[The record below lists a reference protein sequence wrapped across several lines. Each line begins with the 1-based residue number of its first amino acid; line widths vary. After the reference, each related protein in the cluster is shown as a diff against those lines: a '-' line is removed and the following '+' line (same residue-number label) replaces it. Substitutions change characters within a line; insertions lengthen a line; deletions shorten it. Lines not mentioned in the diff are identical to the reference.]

1 MTADMFATLDRVVSL
16 VDGGKQN
23 EAYVLMRDAVK
34 EDQYGFARIF
44 LEQWVKHLREEDK
57 KVQSK
62 FVPLIQSLKADFPEI
77 KALNDPEPETLPA
90 NHSLTK
96 ISEEIQPKE
105 TLTLSFYDWQMN
117 SIVKAAIREK
127 VDESTLIARMLE
139 TGNLE
144 PLTWARYKRGKA
156 SLDHR
161 IKVKVTSETK
171 KQLDEK
177 KDTEDLSLT
186 KYVRRLFFGDRSER
200 Y

>member
-62 FVPLIQSLKADFPEI
+62 FAPLILRLKADFPEI
-77 KALNDPEPETLPA
+77 KSLNDSGPETLPA
-90 NHSLTK
+90 NHLLTK
-96 ISEEIQPKE
+96 ISEEIETKE
-105 TLTLSFYDWQMN
+105 TLVLSFYDWQMN

-161 IKVKVTSETK
+161 IRVKVSHKTK

-177 KDTEDLSLT
+177 KEDLSLT
-186 KYVRRLFFGDRSER
+186 KYVRKLLFGDRSER